1 MVLDPADFLAQAPLL
16 MEADGEAGYR
26 SAINRAYYACHLAAR
41 DRLFGLDAAQWEGA
55 ERRPSHRAVVRA
67 LWRLPSMVEAAD
79 QLERLRRT
87 REVAD
92 YVRDSLHPEAQ
103 GLFMKQGVSS
113 WRELAQISFLRAREV
128 LAALQRLPPEA

>member
-1 MVLDPADFLAQAPLL
+1 MALDPADFLAQAPLL

-26 SAINRAYYACHLAAR
+26 SAVNRAYYACHLAAR
-41 DRLFGLDAAQWEGA
+41 DRLFGLDASQWGGPG
-55 ERRPSHRAVVRA
+55 RPSHRAVVRA
-67 LWRLPSMVEAAD
+67 LWRLPSMVKAAD

-103 GLFMKQGVSS
+103 GVFMKQGVSR
-113 WRELAQISFLRAREV
+113 WRELAQVSLLRARDVFAV
-128 LAALQRLPPEA
+128 LQSLPTEA